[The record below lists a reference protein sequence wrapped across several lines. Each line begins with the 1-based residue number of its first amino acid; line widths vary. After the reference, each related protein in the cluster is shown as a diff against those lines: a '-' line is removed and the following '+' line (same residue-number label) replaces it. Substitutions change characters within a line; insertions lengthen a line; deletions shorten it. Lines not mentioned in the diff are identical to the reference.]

1 MKHLHKNIFSSLFL
15 LVCVSVFAQEPSFY
29 IRSLRSIS
37 MTHDTLQMQPITFKE
52 VDIVYNKIINFT
64 DNKIT
69 IATPGKYE
77 INGFVNINPGVYGT
91 SKDSIQIEVYL
102 IKNQG
107 KPNEQ
112 LLNTA
117 RHNYTYGNMDVSRSF
132 LFRPQAFFFQTG
144 DEISIWSKVLPSSTK
159 PINNNKNYHQII
171 KPSGMQQIVG
181 LRISQEN

>member
-1 MKHLHKNIFSSLFL
+1 MKNRLKNTFNSLIFLSAAICS
-15 LVCVSVFAQEPSFY
+15 AQEQSFY

-91 SKDSIQIEVYL
+91 SKDSIQIEVYWV
-102 IKNQG
+102 KNQG
-107 KPNEQ
+107 TSSEQ
-112 LLNTA
+112 LLHIA
-117 RHNYTYGNMDVSRSF
+117 RHNYTYGNFDVARTF
-132 LFRPQAFFFQTG
+132 LFRPRSMFFQSG
-144 DEISIWSKVLPSSTK
+144 DEISIWAKVLPSSTIS
-159 PINNNKNYHQII
+159 INNNKNYHQIT
-171 KPSGMQQIVG
+171 KPTGMHQIAG
-181 LRISQEN
+181 LRISRED